1 MLNFS
6 PLPPHTPDAWL
17 SQEGQRWYSRL
28 EGPTVTKKEKKKNK
42 QAGFW
47 TVSREANE

>member
-17 SQEGQRWYSRL
+17 SQDGQNWYNKL
-28 EGPTVTKKEKKKNK
+28 EGPTVTKKEKKKKKTNK
-42 QAGFW
+42 LGFGQ
-47 TVSREANE
+47 